1 MELLDRYLNAVG
13 KGLPEA
19 QREDIIRELSE
30 DIRSEMEDKEAEL
43 HRALTEAEQQ
53 AILKRRGNP
62 VVLAARYRQDHRSVA
77 FGPQLIGPVLFP
89 FYIKVLSFN
98 LGLTFIIIATI
109 FIALLIGGQNVTF
122 HAVLSSILLQLVIQ
136 LSAVT
141 LIFSMVQRHL
151 NKYPDSWNLRGFG
164 GVHLDLKTDSSIQS
178 AGRGSDQVSR
188 FESVSLIIGSAVALV
203 WLAEVQRHPFLIFG
217 PAAYFLKLAPVWAR
231 MYGPIVLLTSLGMVQ
246 ATVNLFRPR
255 WTSFR
260 TLAQAVLQAAG
271 LVVLYFLLKAG
282 SWVTLADGVAGS
294 HIAGYTRAIDLV
306 NQGIFYGLLVG
317 GLISVVQVV
326 LKIARLIRGQRNTP
340 QFPGVDVKC

>member
-1 MELLDRYLNAVG
+1 MDLLDRYLNAVG

-43 HRALTEAEQQ
+43 SRPLAEAEQQ

-62 VVLAARYRQDHRSVA
+62 VLLAARYRQDHRSVA

-122 HAVLSSILLQLVIQ
+122 HAVLSSILLQLFIQ
-136 LSAVT
+136 SSAVT
-141 LIFSMVQRHL
+141 LIFSMIQRHL
-151 NKYPDSWNLRGFG
+151 NRYPDRWNLRGTG
-164 GVHLDLKTDSSIQS
+164 GVPLDLKIDSTIRSVLRS
-178 AGRGSDQVSR
+178 SGQVSR
-188 FESVSLIIGSAVALV
+188 FESVSVIIASAVALL
-203 WLAEVQRHPFLIFG
+203 WLAEVQRYPFLIFG
-217 PAAYFLKLAPVWAR
+217 PAAYFLKLSPVWAR
-231 MYGPIVLLTSLGMVQ
+231 IYGPVVLLTSLGMLQ

-255 WTSFR
+255 WTRFR

-282 SWVTLADGVAGS
+282 NLVTLADGVDGS
-294 HIAGYTRAIDLV
+294 RIAGFSRAVDLV
-306 NQGIFYGLLVG
+306 NRGIFYGLLVG
-317 GLISVVQVV
+317 GLISLVQVA
-326 LKIARLIRGQRNTP
+326 LKIARLIRGQRNTTP
-340 QFPGVDVKC
+340 VPGIDVKC